1 MHYFVAEI
9 SRLETGSVVGFLK
22 HAEAIYNENLAA
34 YVRIVLR
41 RPFAK
46 LFVWDVM
53 GLCGRELISIY
64 RNSSRAWRGCSKR
77 LHRAKFKR
85 MAIIINRH

>member
-9 SRLETGSVVGFLK
+9 SQLEPGSVSGFLK
-22 HAEAIYNENLAA
+22 QAEAIYSENLGA

-46 LFVWDVM
+46 LIVC
-53 GLCGRELISIY
+53 GPCLCRT
-64 RNSSRAWRGCSKR
+64 
-77 LHRAKFKR
+77 
-85 MAIIINRH
+85 